1 MRFCLHCV
9 ILSPYLFISTAFGNN
24 HCFHSSITVIRH
36 FLLIPYLSPYV
47 LAFLFPLS
55 PVSPLSFFLFSCCY
69 LCSSSSLYH
78 LLYVVST
85 MGPIFVRLFSFF
97 ITSCLPSRKPAV
109 FNEVVSLTDIFC
121 HRMFKMGQYIAPFS
135 SFSVFR
141 FLT

>member
-47 LAFLFPLS
+47 LTFLFPLS
-55 PVSPLSFFLFSCCY
+55 PVSPLSFFLSHVAIS
-69 LCSSSSLYH
+69 SSSSLYH

-85 MGPIFVRLFSFF
+85 TGPIFVRLFSFF
-97 ITSCLPSRKPAV
+97 IPSCLPSRKPAV
-109 FNEVVSLTDIFC
+109 FNEVVSLTDIYR
-121 HRMFKMGQYIAPFS
+121 HRMFKMGQYIARLS